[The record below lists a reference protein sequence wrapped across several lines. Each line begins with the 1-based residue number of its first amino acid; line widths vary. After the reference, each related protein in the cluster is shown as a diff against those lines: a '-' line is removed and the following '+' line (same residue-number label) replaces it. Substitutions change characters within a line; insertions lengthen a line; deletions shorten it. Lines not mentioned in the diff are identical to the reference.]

1 MPCRRRAPGDAGQA
15 GGPASS
21 ISGSGG
27 VRFKAVDQI
36 LEVIDEVRVVEVRLV
51 AGERDDLS
59 VAFGCVVVVAFGLVE
74 PAKTLVA
81 VMHGGE
87 ACQHL
92 VGGPLGPVRF
102 PGAAPGEPGLGPRV
116 PLVVAL

>member
-27 VRFKAVDQI
+27 LRFKAVDQI

-81 VMHGGE
+81 VMHSGG
-87 ACQHL
+87 AWPHP
-92 VGGPLGPVRF
+92 VVGPLRRAHF
-102 PGAAPGEPGLGPRV
+102 PRV
-116 PLVVAL
+116 PLGPP